1 MNRFDAVLLIAF
13 GGPENPDEIRPFLE
27 RVTEGRRIPRARLD
41 EVAGHYEVIGGR
53 SPLNEWTR
61 RQADALRRRLSRDG
75 VHVPV
80 YVGMRNWRPFLHE
93 TLAEMGA
100 GGHRRVWGIILSAF
114 RTEASWDRY
123 VASVEAACARS
134 GAPVVEYAQP
144 WSHRPLFVRAVADRV
159 ASAIDGVPSG
169 HRGAPLVFTAHSVPQ
184 SMADGS
190 PYVEQF
196 REASRRVAERLGRKD
211 WSLAY
216 QSRSGRSEDAWLGPD
231 VTETVERLASA
242 GGKAV
247 VAAPIGFV
255 CDHVE
260 VLYDLDVEARQRA
273 RELGVSFYRAPTV
286 NDHPLFIDLLA
297 GLVPRP

>member
-1 MNRFDAVLLIAF
+1 MVGADAVLLIAF
-13 GGPENPDEIRPFLE
+13 GGPDNPDEVRPFLE
-27 RVTEGRRIPRARLD
+27 RVTAGRRIPRARLD
-41 EVAGHYEVIGGR
+41 EVVRHYELIGGR
-53 SPLNEWTR
+53 SPLNELTR

-75 VHVPV
+75 FDLPV

-100 GGHRRVWGIILSAF
+100 RGHRRVRGIILSAF

-123 VASVEAACARS
+123 VASVEAACARP

-144 WSHRPLFVRAVADRV
+144 WSHHPLFVRAVADRV
-159 ASAIDGVPSG
+159 ASAIEGVPSE
-169 HRGAPLVFTAHSVPQ
+169 HRGAPLVFTAHSVPRY
-184 SMADGS
+184 MADAS

-196 REASRRVAERLGRKD
+196 REASRRVAESLGRAD
-211 WSLAY
+211 WALAY
-216 QSRSGRSEDAWLGPD
+216 QSRSGRPEDPWLGPD
-231 VTETVERLASA
+231 VAETVERLARA
-242 GGKAV
+242 GEKAV
-247 VAAPIGFV
+247 VVAPIGFV

-273 RELGVSFYRAPTV
+273 RELGVGFYRAPAV

-297 GLVPRP
+297 GLVPRS

>member
-13 GGPENPDEIRPFLE
+13 GGPENPDEVRPFLE
-27 RVTEGRRIPRARLD
+27 RVTAGRRIPRARLD
-41 EVAGHYEVIGGR
+41 EVVRHYERIGGR
-53 SPLNEWTR
+53 SPLNELTR
-61 RQADALRRRLSRDG
+61 RQADALRRRLARDG
-75 VHVPV
+75 VHMPV

-123 VASVEAACARS
+123 VAGVEAACARP
-134 GAPVVEYAQP
+134 GAPAVEYAQP
-144 WSHRPLFVRAVADRV
+144 WSHRPLFVRAVADRI
-159 ASAIDGVPSG
+159 ASAIEGIPRE
-169 HRGAPLVFTAHSVPQ
+169 HRSAPLVFTAHSVPR

-196 REASRRVAERLGRKD
+196 REASRRVAEGLGRAD
-211 WSLAY
+211 WTLAY
-216 QSRSGRSEDAWLGPD
+216 QSRSGRPEDPWLGPD
-231 VTETVERLASA
+231 VTETLDGLARA
-242 GGKAV
+242 GEKAV
-247 VAAPIGFV
+247 IAAPIGFV

-273 RELGVSFYRAPTV
+273 RDMGVSFYRAPAV

>member
-1 MNRFDAVLLIAF
+1 MVAADAVLLIAF
-13 GGPENPDEIRPFLE
+13 GGPENPDEVRPFLE
-27 RVTEGRRIPRARLD
+27 RVTAGRRIPKARLD
-41 EVAGHYEVIGGR
+41 EVVRHYELIGGR
-53 SPLNEWTR
+53 SPLNELTR

-75 VHVPV
+75 FDLPV

-100 GGHRRVWGIILSAF
+100 RGHRRVWGIILSAF

-123 VASVEAACARS
+123 VASVEAACARP

-144 WSHRPLFVRAVADRV
+144 WSHRPLFVRAVAERV
-159 ASAIDGVPSG
+159 ASAIEGVPG
-169 HRGAPLVFTAHSVPQ
+169 EHRGAPLVFTAHSVPR

-196 REASRRVAERLGRKD
+196 REASRRVAESLGRAE
-211 WSLAY
+211 WALAY
-216 QSRSGRSEDAWLGPD
+216 QSRSGRPEDPWLGPD
-231 VTETVERLASA
+231 VTETVERLARA
-242 GGKAV
+242 GEKAV
-247 VAAPIGFV
+247 IVAPIGFV

-260 VLYDLDVEARQRA
+260 VLYDLDVEARQHA
-273 RELGVSFYRAPTV
+273 RELGVGFYRAPAV

-297 GLVPRP
+297 GLVPRS

>member
-13 GGPENPDEIRPFLE
+13 GGPENPDEVRPFLE
-27 RVTEGRRIPRARLD
+27 RVTAGRRIPRARLD
-41 EVAGHYEVIGGR
+41 EVVRHYELIGGR
-53 SPLNEWTR
+53 SPLNELTR
-61 RQADALRRRLSRDG
+61 RQADALRRRLARDG
-75 VHVPV
+75 VHMPV

-123 VASVEAACARS
+123 VASVEAACARP
-134 GAPVVEYAQP
+134 GAPAVEYAKP
-144 WSHRPLFVRAVADRV
+144 WSHRPLFVRAVADRI
-159 ASAIDGVPSG
+159 ASAIEGIPRE
-169 HRGAPLVFTAHSVPQ
+169 HRSAPLVFTAHSVPR

-196 REASRRVAERLGRKD
+196 REASRRVAEALGRAD
-211 WSLAY
+211 WTLAY
-216 QSRSGRSEDAWLGPD
+216 QSRSGRPEDPWLGPD
-231 VTETVERLASA
+231 VTETLEGLARA
-242 GGKAV
+242 GEKAV

-273 RELGVSFYRAPTV
+273 RELGVSFYRAPAV

-297 GLVPRP
+297 GLVPRS